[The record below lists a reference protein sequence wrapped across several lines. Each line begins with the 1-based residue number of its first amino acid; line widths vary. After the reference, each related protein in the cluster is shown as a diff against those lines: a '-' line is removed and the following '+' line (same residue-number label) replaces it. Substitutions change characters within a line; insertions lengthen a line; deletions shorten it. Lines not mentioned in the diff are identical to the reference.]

1 MRVHVRDIV
10 AGETPFSAILQN
22 IWTDLDELK
31 IRMSDVEANKPLP
44 PSLESL
50 YAQMESNSSHHG
62 QERAY
67 LEERIIDLE
76 DILGEIYLYIHWR
89 YVTKQLTTPQK
100 ELFAQSVERSSIRLD
115 PNTDLSLEVDRWWLD

>member
-1 MRVHVRDIV
+1 MRVNVSDIV
-10 AGETPFSAILQN
+10 AGKTPFSAILQD

-31 IRMSDVEANKPLP
+31 IRMSDVEASKPSP

-50 YAQMESNSSHHG
+50 YAQMESNSSHHA

-76 DILGEIYLYIHWR
+76 DILGEIYFYIHWR

-100 ELFAQSVERSSIRLD
+100 ELFAQSVEHSSVRLD
-115 PNTDLSLEVDRWWLD
+115 PSIYPSLEVDRWWLD